1 MSEWNELKVEEGGGA
16 RLDKQTK
23 NKSPPPPV
31 PTTMMTIF
39 GGELN
44 LSIIKSNFLQKSIMS
59 EMQRWTLQKQYR

>member
-1 MSEWNELKVEEGGGA
+1 MKLKVGEEGGGA

-23 NKSPPPPV
+23 NNPPV

-44 LSIIKSNFLQKSIMS
+44 LSIIKSNFLQDSITS
-59 EMQRWTLQKQYR
+59 EIQR